1 METVTYVFSEDKKTL
16 LGAYFNDLN
25 KMSERF
31 KFSKTS
37 IQSHIK
43 SGKPLKT
50 GEYILKGPE
59 AVKLVL
65 SLEHVQEITN
75 QKTIKITQ
83 NPLKN
88 LIYEK

>member
-50 GEYILKGPE
+50 GEYILKGRSSD
-59 AVKLVL
+59 LL
-65 SLEHVQEITN
+65 QEITN

>member
-37 IQSHIK
+37 I
-43 SGKPLKT
+43 
-50 GEYILKGPE
+50 
-59 AVKLVL
+59 
-65 SLEHVQEITN
+65 
-75 QKTIKITQ
+75 
-83 NPLKN
+83 
-88 LIYEK
+88 

>member
-31 KFSKTS
+31 KFSKKS

-65 SLEHVQEITN
+65 SLEHGTAGDYKPKDN
-75 QKTIKITQ
+75 
-83 NPLKN
+83 KN
-88 LIYEK
+88 NTESA